1 MLARFSGGKTVN
13 SVNEYRRYWR
23 FFWPLALNGVF
34 LLVGLQAFNGV
45 LARHADPARE
55 LAVYSYAIGIFFF
68 FDIGAGFLPQ
78 LVTVFARSAAARARV
93 LRFCLAVGVLF
104 SLPVLLA
111 GGTAPGRSLVAAL
124 YDLDASMA
132 ADVSAYLRLLGG
144 VVVLHVLHHY
154 LNGVLIQA
162 ERTAWVSGIGIAGVG
177 ISIATA
183 VHGFRNGW
191 SPVLIVSG
199 AEWASAL
206 FKLTALLLVWRV
218 VRRFASDDG
227 SALPAWGELLRFFW
241 PVCISGMTFGLSRP
255 LLFIFISRAP
265 AAVAIIAAMRVSMDF
280 LMLFQAV
287 VNQFR
292 HFFAAF
298 GLDALALKRRF
309 MGIVAL
315 VLTCMMGAVLLTPL
329 SRLFFVGA
337 LGLEPEL
344 YESARWMGIVLLVV
358 PGILMMRNY
367 YHGILI
373 VRRRTAAMALGS
385 LARVLGI
392 AGSGAALLAAGW
404 LDQRTAVLAMIA
416 GFVAEMLVA
425 WLSVRRIGNHE
436 RRELAR

>member
-1 MLARFSGGKTVN
+1 MTAVH
-13 SVNEYRRYWR
+13 EYRRYWR

-68 FDIGAGFLPQ
+68 FDIGTAFLPQ
-78 LVTVFARSAAARARV
+78 LVTVFGRSAAARARV
-93 LRFCLAVGVLF
+93 LRFCMAVGVLF
-104 SLPVLLA
+104 SLPVFLA
-111 GGTAPGRSLVAAL
+111 GASAPGRALVAAL
-124 YDLDASMA
+124 YDLDARMTA
-132 ADVSAYLRLLGG
+132 EVSAYLRLLGG

-154 LNGVLIQA
+154 LNGALIQA
-162 ERTAWVSGIGIAGVG
+162 ERTAWVSIIGVAGVC
-177 ISIATA
+177 ISIAMA
-183 VHGFRNGW
+183 IHGFRSGW

-206 FKLTALLLVWRV
+206 FKLAALLLVWRV
-218 VRRFASDDG
+218 VRRLASDDG
-227 SALPAWGELLRFFW
+227 SSAPAWRELLRFFW

-265 AAVAIIAAMRVSMDF
+265 AAVQIIAALRVSMDF
-280 LMLFQAV
+280 LMLFQVV

-298 GLDALALKRRF
+298 GIDQLATKRRF
-309 MGIVAL
+309 MSIVAL
-315 VLTCMMGAVLLTPL
+315 VLTAVMGGVLLTPL

-337 LGLEPEL
+337 LGLEPAL
-344 YESARWMGIVLLVV
+344 YSSARLMGILLLVV
-358 PGILMMRNY
+358 PGILMIRNY

-392 AGSGAALLAAGW
+392 AGTGAALLAAGW
-404 LDQRTAVLAMIA
+404 LDARTAVLAMIA
-416 GFVAEMLVA
+416 GFGAEMLVG
-425 WLSVRRIGNHE
+425 WLSVRRIGDQC
-436 RRELAR
+436 